1 VAGNEKIFWNQAL
14 AGDYNKSHQDI
25 IIKEVAM
32 RITKFAGAFLI
43 ACLLALT
50 AAGIASAHTTVHNGP
65 YNVEIGWLDEPPIVG
80 QMNAIVMNL
89 STNEAS
95 PTPVTLSTSELTLTV
110 SYGGQS
116 KVLTLQPLGED
127 TPGQYVAPM
136 LPTVAGLYTVDVT
149 GTLGTTAVKVEVQ
162 PEEVLAPD
170 SVQFPIVAQ
179 ASSGNGLGLAGWLGL
194 GGMVIGLAALVLGVL
209 ALRKSH

>member
-1 VAGNEKIFWNQAL
+1 MRIKKFAIALIVGSILAL
-14 AGDYNKSHQDI
+14 A
-25 IIKEVAM
+25 
-32 RITKFAGAFLI
+32 IT
-43 ACLLALT
+43 
-50 AAGIASAHTTVHNGP
+50 GIASAHTTVHNGP
-65 YNVEIGWLDEPPIVG
+65 YNIEIGWLDEPPIVG

-89 STNEAS
+89 SNNDATAS
-95 PTPVTLSTSELTLTV
+95 PVNTSISGLTLTV

-127 TPGQYVAPM
+127 TPGQYTAPM
-136 LPTVAGLYTVDVT
+136 LPTIAGLYTVDVA

-170 SVQFPIVAQ
+170 SVQFPTTAP
-179 ASSGNGLGLAGWLGL
+179 ASSRNGLGLAGWMGL
-194 GGMVIGLAALVLGVL
+194 AGLVIALAALVLGIL

>member
-1 VAGNEKIFWNQAL
+1 L
-14 AGDYNKSHQDI
+14 SHKTLKQEI
-25 IIKEVAM
+25 IM
-32 RITKFAGAFLI
+32 RIKKFAIAFLI
-43 ACLLALT
+43 ASLVALAII
-50 AAGIASAHTTVHNGP
+50 GSASAHTTVHNGP
-65 YNVEIGWLDEPPIVG
+65 YSVEIGWLDEPPIVG
-80 QMNAIVMNL
+80 QMNGIIMNL
-89 STNEAS
+89 STNDAAAS
-95 PTPVTLSTSELTLTV
+95 PVTTSTSGLTMTV

-170 SVQFPIVAQ
+170 SVQFPTVAP
-179 ASSGNGLGLAGWLGL
+179 ASNGSGFGLVGWLGL
-194 GGMVIGLAALVLGVL
+194 TGLVIALAALVVGIL
-209 ALRKSH
+209 AWRKSH

>member
-1 VAGNEKIFWNQAL
+1 MRKNKFAFALTMALLMAL
-14 AGDYNKSHQDI
+14 AVIS
-25 IIKEVAM
+25 
-32 RITKFAGAFLI
+32 
-43 ACLLALT
+43 
-50 AAGIASAHTTVHNGP
+50 IASAHTTVHNGP

-80 QMNAIVMNL
+80 QMNAIVINL

-95 PTPVTLSTSELTLTV
+95 PSAVTLSTSGLTLSV

-149 GTLGTTAVKVEVQ
+149 GALGTTTVKVEVQ
-162 PEEVLAPD
+162 PEEVLSPD
-170 SVQFPIVAQ
+170 SVQFPIVTP

-194 GGMVIGLAALVLGVL
+194 AGLVIALAALVLGMLV
-209 ALRKSH
+209 LRKSH

>member
-1 VAGNEKIFWNQAL
+1 LINFSLQKTMN
-14 AGDYNKSHQDI
+14 
-25 IIKEVAM
+25 KEVAM
-32 RITKFAGAFLI
+32 RIKRVASAFII
-43 ACLLALT
+43 ASILAL
-50 AAGIASAHTTVHNGP
+50 AIIGIASAHTTVHNGP

-80 QMNAIVMNL
+80 QMNGIIMNL
-89 STNEAS
+89 STNNAAA
-95 PTPVTLSTSELTLTV
+95 TMVTTSTSGLTMTV

-149 GTLGTTAVKVEVQ
+149 GALGTTVVKVEVQ

-170 SVQFPIVAQ
+170 SVQFPTAAP
-179 ASSGNGLGLAGWLGL
+179 ASSGSGLGLAGWLAVAGL
-194 GGMVIGLAALVLGVL
+194 VIALAAGIIGVM
-209 ALRKSH
+209 ALRKSR

>member
-1 VAGNEKIFWNQAL
+1 MRNKNFAISLTVAF
-14 AGDYNKSHQDI
+14 
-25 IIKEVAM
+25 
-32 RITKFAGAFLI
+32 
-43 ACLLALT
+43 LLALI
-50 AAGIASAHTTVHNGP
+50 AVGIASAHTTVTNGP

-89 STNEAS
+89 STS
-95 PTPVTLSTSELTLTV
+95 DGKSTPVTDPISGLTLTV

-149 GTLGTTAVKVEVQ
+149 GKLGTTDVKVEVQ
-162 PEEVLAPD
+162 PEEVQAPD
-170 SVQFPIVAQ
+170 SVQFPKVAA
-179 ASSGNGLGLAGWLGL
+179 ASTGSGFGLAGWLALAGL
-194 GGMVIGLAALVLGVL
+194 VIALAALVLAVL

>member
-1 VAGNEKIFWNQAL
+1 MRKNKFAFALTMALLMAL
-14 AGDYNKSHQDI
+14 AVIS
-25 IIKEVAM
+25 
-32 RITKFAGAFLI
+32 
-43 ACLLALT
+43 
-50 AAGIASAHTTVHNGP
+50 IASAHTTVHNGP

-95 PTPVTLSTSELTLTV
+95 PSPVTLSTSGLTLSV

-149 GTLGTTAVKVEVQ
+149 GTLGTTTVKVEVQ
-162 PEEVLAPD
+162 PEEVLSPD
-170 SVQFPIVAQ
+170 SVQFPIVTP

-194 GGMVIGLAALVLGVL
+194 AGLVIALAALVLGMLV
-209 ALRKSH
+209 LRKSH

>member
-1 VAGNEKIFWNQAL
+1 MKMEIGMRIKKFASALLIASILAL
-14 AGDYNKSHQDI
+14 AI
-25 IIKEVAM
+25 I
-32 RITKFAGAFLI
+32 
-43 ACLLALT
+43 
-50 AAGIASAHTTVHNGP
+50 GIASAHTTVHNGP

-80 QMNAIVMNL
+80 QMNGIVMNL
-89 STNEAS
+89 STNDSAA
-95 PTPVTLSTSELTLTV
+95 TMVTTSTSGLTMNV

-162 PEEVLAPD
+162 PEEVLAPG
-170 SVQFPIVAQ
+170 SVQFPTVAPA
-179 ASSGNGLGLAGWLGL
+179 ASGSGLGLAGWLALAGL
-194 GGMVIGLAALVLGVL
+194 VIALAALVLGLL

>member
-1 VAGNEKIFWNQAL
+1 VRINKFPSAL
-14 AGDYNKSHQDI
+14 
-25 IIKEVAM
+25 
-32 RITKFAGAFLI
+32 LI
-43 ACLLALT
+43 AILMALVVIS
-50 AAGIASAHTTVHNGP
+50 IASAHTTVHNGP

-80 QMNAIVMNL
+80 QMNGIIMNL
-89 STNEAS
+89 STNDTAA
-95 PTPVTLSTSELTLTV
+95 TMVTTSTSGLTMTV

-116 KVLTLQPLGED
+116 KVLTLQPLAED
-127 TPGQYVAPM
+127 TPGQYVAPI

-170 SVQFPIVAQ
+170 SVQFPTA
-179 ASSGNGLGLAGWLGL
+179 APATSGNGLGLAGWLGL
-194 GGMVIGLAALVLGVL
+194 AGLVIALVAVVIGVL

>member
-1 VAGNEKIFWNQAL
+1 MKKEITMKIKKFASALIVASILAL
-14 AGDYNKSHQDI
+14 AI
-25 IIKEVAM
+25 I
-32 RITKFAGAFLI
+32 
-43 ACLLALT
+43 
-50 AAGIASAHTTVHNGP
+50 GIASAHTTVHNGP

-89 STNEAS
+89 STNDTAA
-95 PTPVTLSTSELTLTV
+95 TPVTTSISGLTLTV

-170 SVQFPIVAQ
+170 SVQFPIVAP
-179 ASSGNGLGLAGWLGL
+179 ASSGNRLGLAGWLGL
-194 GGMVIGLAALVLGVL
+194 GGLVIALVALVIGIL

>member
-1 VAGNEKIFWNQAL
+1 MKEVDMRIKKATTALLIASILAL
-14 AGDYNKSHQDI
+14 AVI
-25 IIKEVAM
+25 
-32 RITKFAGAFLI
+32 
-43 ACLLALT
+43 
-50 AAGIASAHTTVHNGP
+50 GIASAHTTVHNGP

-89 STNEAS
+89 STSDASAS
-95 PTPVTLSTSELTLTV
+95 PVTASISGLTLTV

-149 GTLGTTAVKVEVQ
+149 GTLETTAVKVEVQ
-162 PEEVLAPD
+162 PEEVQAPD
-170 SVQFPIVAQ
+170 SVQFPKVAPP
-179 ASSGNGLGLAGWLGL
+179 STGSNLGLAGWLGL
-194 GGMVIGLAALVLGVL
+194 AGLVIALAALILGVL